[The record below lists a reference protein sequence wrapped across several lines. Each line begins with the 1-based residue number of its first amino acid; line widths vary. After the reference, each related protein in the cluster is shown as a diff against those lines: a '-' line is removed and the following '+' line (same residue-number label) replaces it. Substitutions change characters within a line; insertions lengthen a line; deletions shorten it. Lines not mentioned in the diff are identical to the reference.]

1 MEFKPCEF
9 HFLTSFCNLRGICY
23 HDTAFSSFER
33 AFVAYLSRILL
44 IFFLMPLLP
53 GCWESQK
60 QEKKSGLV
68 VVNVL
73 DEELYNDCHIQG
85 SVNIPFEKVDELADT
100 IDKEAQVV
108 IYCSNYQ
115 CTSSE
120 YVAKKLRAKGFSSI
134 YVYEAG
140 MAEWYQQGLPVEGEQ
155 QKAYLKKSCPQ
166 LSQGGSSE
174 IPVISTRELA
184 QKMKVSSKLAT
195 VAA

>member
-1 MEFKPCEF
+1 MS
-9 HFLTSFCNLRGICY
+9 SFCILGEICY

-33 AFVAYLSRILL
+33 AFVAYFIRILFL
-44 IFFLMPLLP
+44 FLMPLLP
-53 GCWESQK
+53 GCGEGQK

-73 DEELYNDCHIQG
+73 DEELYNDCHIPG

-100 IDKEAQVV
+100 IDQDAHVV

-120 YVAKKLRAKGFSSI
+120 YAAKKLRVKGFSDVC
-134 YVYEAG
+134 VYEAG

-155 QKAYLKKSCPQ
+155 KKAYLKKSCPQ

-184 QKMKVSSKLAT
+184 HKMKVSSKLT
-195 VAA
+195 TAAA